1 MQNRRLLYRISEAAE
16 ALGVSKASVYRLI
29 AEGRLRAVRIG
40 RSARIAAEDLERF
53 VREVTGEPDATPAR
67 RRW

>member
-1 MQNRRLLYRISEAAE
+1 MDGALLYRVVEAARLLRLSR
-16 ALGVSKASVYRLI
+16 ATVYKLI
-29 AEGRLRAVRIG
+29 AEGRLRPAKIG
-40 RSARIAAEDLERF
+40 RSTRIPAAELERF